1 MTEDQADEPRADD
14 LRVDETRADDQ
25 LADEPHASE
34 PSPDD
39 TPRIEVLP
47 QGSMSMR
54 DALGPWLPTATQV
67 ASALAMLALLSPA
80 ALGGMPVLPVTIEED
95 RRRRQDEIQQIS
107 ESSVGIHHDAQE
119 AQSSLTLSQRRLA
132 AVTREVEHSTS
143 HDVTEQDVVHAAHLV
158 ATGEATFG
166 QQLRFR
172 SALGRVANDSVDLF
186 ILSTDEA
193 KEERLADQRQDDED
207 DAEDLEA
214 WLEEFA

>member
-1 MTEDQADEPRADD
+1 MDEGQTDMLQTDEP
-14 LRVDETRADDQ
+14 Q
-25 LADEPHASE
+25 IGG
-34 PSPDD
+34 

-47 QGSMSMR
+47 QDSMSMR
-54 DALGPWLPTATQV
+54 EALGPWLPTATQV

-132 AVTREVEHSTS
+132 QVTREVEHSHA

-193 KEERLADQRQDDED
+193 KERRLAEQELRDED
-207 DAEDLEA
+207 DEEDLDA
-214 WLEEFA
+214 WVEEFA

>member
-1 MTEDQADEPRADD
+1 M
-14 LRVDETRADDQ
+14 
-25 LADEPHASE
+25 
-34 PSPDD
+34 
-39 TPRIEVLP
+39 
-47 QGSMSMR
+47 M
-54 DALGPWLPTATQV
+54 
-67 ASALAMLALLSPA
+67 ALLSPA

-107 ESSVGIHHDAQE
+107 ESSVGIHHDSQE
-119 AQSSLTLSQRRLA
+119 AQASLTLSQRRLA
-132 AVTREVEHSTS
+132 AVTREVEHITA

-193 KEERLADQRQDDED
+193 KDERQREQEALYDED
-207 DAEDLEA
+207 EEEDLDA
-214 WLEEFA
+214 WLSEFA

>member
-1 MTEDQADEPRADD
+1 MAEECEDERDVAEQQD
-14 LRVDETRADDQ
+14 
-25 LADEPHASE
+25 SE
-34 PSPDD
+34 RPLV
-39 TPRIEVLP
+39 EVLP
-47 QGSMSMR
+47 EDSVSMR
-54 DALGPWLPTATQV
+54 EALGPWLPTAAQV

-95 RRRRQDEIQQIS
+95 RRRHQDEIQQIS
-107 ESSVGIHHDAQE
+107 ESSVGVHHDAQE

-132 AVTREVEHSTS
+132 AVTREVEHSTA

-193 KEERLADQRQDDED
+193 KEQQAEWDIQAEDEE
-207 DAEDLEA
+207 EDLEA

>member
-1 MTEDQADEPRADD
+1 MAEVREDERDVTEQQDPELP
-14 LRVDETRADDQ
+14 LV
-25 LADEPHASE
+25 
-34 PSPDD
+34 
-39 TPRIEVLP
+39 EVLP
-47 QGSMSMR
+47 EDSVSMR
-54 DALGPWLPTATQV
+54 EALGPWLPTAAQV

-132 AVTREVEHSTS
+132 AVTREVEHSTA

-193 KEERLADQRQDDED
+193 KERQMEWDMQDED
-207 DAEDLEA
+207 EEEDLEA